1 MLENMEHSARARFES
16 PLLPSGSDQMRLRP
30 GSTFQ
35 ERFSTLKGKCWVI
48 VSFSTTLICKD
59 LFK

>member
-1 MLENMEHSARARFES
+1 MLENMEHSARARFE
-16 PLLPSGSDQMRLRP
+16 PLPSGSDQMRLRP

-35 ERFSTLKGKCWVI
+35 ERFSTLKGKCLI
-48 VSFSTTLICKD
+48 KVSFSTTLICKY